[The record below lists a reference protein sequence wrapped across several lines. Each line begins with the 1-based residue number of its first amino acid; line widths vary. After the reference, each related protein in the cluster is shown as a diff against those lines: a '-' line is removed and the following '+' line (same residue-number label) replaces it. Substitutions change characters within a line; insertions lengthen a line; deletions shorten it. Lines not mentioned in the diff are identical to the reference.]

1 MLYTRFIIFSIKL
14 VFVLNGG
21 KSLLFNNIVFQI
33 KLLIETKPIV
43 CLPWEILHYK
53 ISREK
58 LEPEP
63 RFESR
68 FWFKFFS

>member
-1 MLYTRFIIFSIKL
+1 MKIYFIW
-14 VFVLNGG
+14 N
-21 KSLLFNNIVFQI
+21 VFQI

-63 RFESR
+63 GFEPQVAERRARNPEVRGSNPGSGSS
-68 FWFKFFS
+68 FSLEIL

>member
-1 MLYTRFIIFSIKL
+1 MTD
-14 VFVLNGG
+14 V
-21 KSLLFNNIVFQI
+21 

-43 CLPWEILHYK
+43 CLPLEILHYK

-63 RFESR
+63 G
-68 FWFKFFS
+68 FKPRTSGFLVAERRARNPEVRGSNPGFGSSFSLEIL

>member
-1 MLYTRFIIFSIKL
+1 MKNDWQKSIERTGIFQNEL
-14 VFVLNGG
+14 
-21 KSLLFNNIVFQI
+21 QI

-58 LEPEP
+58 LKPEP
-63 RFESR
+63 GFETRTSGFLAR
-68 FWFKFFS
+68 RSAT

>member
-1 MLYTRFIIFSIKL
+1 MS
-14 VFVLNGG
+14 
-21 KSLLFNNIVFQI
+21 
-33 KLLIETKPIV
+33 LIETKPIV

-63 RFESR
+63 GFEPRTSG
-68 FWFKFFS
+68 FQGKQTMGLVSINNLI